1 MTWVPVCELTNLAPD
16 RGAAALVHGRQ
27 IALFRLLETD
37 EVLAVDHRDPFSG
50 ANVIA
55 RGLVGSRGDVVTVAS
70 PVYKQVFDLRTGAC
84 LDDESASLG
93 VWATRVV
100 DGVVELE
107 VADAVP
113 NPAQGPGPLP

>member
-1 MTWVPVCELTNLAPD
+1 MSWTPVCTLASLVPD
-16 RGAAALVHGRQ
+16 RGAAALVDGYQ
-27 IALFRLLETD
+27 VALFRLRETD

-55 RGLVGSRGDVVTVAS
+55 RGLVGSRGDAVTVAS

-93 VWATRVV
+93 VWETRVV
-100 DGVVELE
+100 AGVVE
-107 VADAVP
+107 VRRP
-113 NPAQGPGPLP
+113 